1 METSEQKIARLFE
14 AIRYLQAENWAI
26 KHFITAMYAQ
36 NGDINNTI
44 NHFSQMADEIHTHNT
59 FSTLPEDFV
68 TSFREASQSL
78 GAEAHQALQR
88 ATELRA
94 KK

>member
-1 METSEQKIARLFE
+1 
-14 AIRYLQAENWAI
+14 
-26 KHFITAMYAQ
+26 
-36 NGDINNTI
+36 
-44 NHFSQMADEIHTHNT
+44 MADEIHTHNT